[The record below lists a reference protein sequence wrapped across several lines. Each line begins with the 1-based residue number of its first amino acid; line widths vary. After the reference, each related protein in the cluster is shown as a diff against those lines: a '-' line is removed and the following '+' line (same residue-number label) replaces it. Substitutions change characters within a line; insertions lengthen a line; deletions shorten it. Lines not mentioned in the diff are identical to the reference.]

1 MKEDKKNDL
10 SNAKRLD
17 ESQAKGITAE
27 GEENFDSLPAAERA
41 PKLEACEGKGF
52 HDSCSWQH
60 NGVTYYGR
68 CVYNQLSFQ
77 KELYCSDVF
86 KKDEKDS

>member
-1 MKEDKKNDL
+1 MKDDKKPDL

-17 ESQAKGITAE
+17 ESQAKGISAE
-27 GEENFDSLPAAERA
+27 GEEDFNSLPEEKRA
-41 PKLEACEGKGF
+41 PKLEACDGKAF
-52 HDSCSWQH
+52 HDSCSWQN

-68 CVYNQLSFQ
+68 CVYNQLAFQ

-86 KKDEKDS
+86 KKNEEK

>member
-1 MKEDKKNDL
+1 MKEDKNNDL

-27 GEENFDSLPAAERA
+27 GEENFDSLPAEERA

-60 NGVTYYGR
+60 NGVTYHGR
-68 CVYNQLSFQ
+68 CVYNQLAFQ
-77 KELYCSDVF
+77 KELYCSDIF
-86 KKDEKDS
+86 KKDE